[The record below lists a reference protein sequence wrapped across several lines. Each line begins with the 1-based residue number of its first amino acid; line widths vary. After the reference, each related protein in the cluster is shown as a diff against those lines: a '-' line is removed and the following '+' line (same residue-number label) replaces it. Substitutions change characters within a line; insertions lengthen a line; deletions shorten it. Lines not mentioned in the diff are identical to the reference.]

1 MNRIDRH
8 QKFRKYPIYILIFV
22 LIFSVFSPVLS
33 RGQAESSTSF
43 EETLE
48 QISEDEKAIV
58 EDLFILSQEIEG
70 MKAEEEKAG
79 REIEL
84 LSKEISELDKSI
96 NARQKQFDE
105 QLSILEQV
113 LVAYQ
118 RRGPATFIETLLNS
132 KNLSDFIKN
141 INVIRELAHN
151 TDKLLSDLQEEKNLL
166 TAEKNKLNENM
177 NMLAEKRK
185 ELKAAIESKTRLK
198 EEQEAYLNSLK
209 EKREYFEQ
217 HLHSMEKMWEDIK
230 ILFSK
235 VVEEYTMIISNGYF
249 PLEDFNIRFGLT
261 SIKGAI
267 YDHRINAVLEE
278 YSKLPKLKFDF
289 SPGEVLVE
297 IPEKKLS
304 LKGTFEIANES
315 SLNFVPSE
323 GTFHGMELK
332 DSSLKELFRDG
343 YLAID
348 FSGLVG
354 SVKIKSIEIKDG
366 YIEFETSSFF

>member
-267 YDHRINAVLEE
+267 YDHRINAVLEV

>member
-249 PLEDFNIRFGLT
+249 PLEDFNIRYGLT

-315 SLNFVPSE
+315 SLNFVPSQ

>member
-278 YSKLPKLKFDF
+278 CSKLPKLKFDF

-315 SLNFVPSE
+315 SLNFVPSQ

>member
-278 YSKLPKLKFDF
+278 CSKLPKLKFDF

>member
-249 PLEDFNIRFGLT
+249 PLEDFNIRYGLT

>member
-1 MNRIDRH
+1 MNRINRH

-315 SLNFVPSE
+315 SLNFVPSQ

>member
-1 MNRIDRH
+1 MNRINRH

>member
-315 SLNFVPSE
+315 SLNFVPSQ